1 MDCRKPWNDE
11 QAREETTPPQADLTK
26 PLSHV
31 QVGQVWDLQAAHPAG
46 DADQSVRNLLDYTWH
61 LTLDDGSVVEQYDD
75 LGEEVLFDSVDLARV
90 RKASWVPTSCLRGE
104 VVLDR
109 PSVAKPFTS
118 SVCESAQSA
127 TCACAVSHAVSHA
140 TSVLVEPGQT
150 PILFRRHRV
159 KGDSDTVV
167 MYGLGVREGE
177 REAVM
182 LIDPGGGVLLA
193 W

>member
-1 MDCRKPWNDE
+1 MSSIWWGSKE
-11 QAREETTPPQADLTK
+11 LKARVMAA
-26 PLSHV
+26 
-31 QVGQVWDLQAAHPAG
+31 WDDRP
-46 DADQSVRNLLDYTWH
+46 DYTWR
-61 LTLDDGSVVEQYDD
+61 LTLDDDSVVEQYDD
-75 LGEEVLFDSVDLARV
+75 LGEEVLFGSVDLTRV
-90 RKASWVPTSCLRGE
+90 REASWVP

-118 SVCESAQSA
+118 SVCESAQA
-127 TCACAVSHAVSHA
+127 FT
-140 TSVLVEPGQT
+140 VLVEPGQT

-182 LIDPGGGVLLA
+182 LIDPRGGVLLA

>member
-1 MDCRKPWNDE
+1 VVV
-11 QAREETTPPQADLTK
+11 A
-26 PLSHV
+26 
-31 QVGQVWDLQAAHPAG
+31 
-46 DADQSVRNLLDYTWH
+46 QSVRDYTWH

-75 LGEEVLFDSVDLARV
+75 LGEEVLFDSVDLTRV

-104 VVLDR
+104 LAQDRKLTSGLAMPVL
-109 PSVAKPFTS
+109 SGQAFT
-118 SVCESAQSA
+118 
-127 TCACAVSHAVSHA
+127 
-140 TSVLVEPGQT
+140 VLVEPGQT

-182 LIDPGGGVLLA
+182 LIDPRGGVLLA